1 MRVGIGFDTHR
12 LVEGR
17 PLWLG
22 GVNIP
27 FKKGLEGHSD
37 ADVLVHAI
45 IDALLG
51 AAALGNIGQFFPDTD
66 PQYKDISSII
76 LLEKTKAVLDEKD
89 YFVENVDSIVILEE
103 PRLQDYWQPM
113 LEAISKALNIKLS
126 QISIKAKTSEEM
138 GSIGRKEGIAAM
150 ATALLK
156 YDGYNR

>member
-37 ADVLVHAI
+37 ADVLIHAI

-66 PQYKDISSII
+66 PKYKDISSII
-76 LLEKTKAVLDEKD
+76 LLEKTRTVLDEAG
-89 YFVENVDSIVILEE
+89 YGIQNIDSIVILEE
-103 PRLQDYWQPM
+103 PRLEDYWQPM
-113 LEAISKALNIKLS
+113 QEAISTALNIKLS
-126 QISIKAKTSEEM
+126 QTSIKAKTSEEM

-150 ATALLK
+150 ATALLNSK
-156 YDGYNR
+156 

>member
-1 MRVGIGFDTHR
+1 LRVGIGFDTHR